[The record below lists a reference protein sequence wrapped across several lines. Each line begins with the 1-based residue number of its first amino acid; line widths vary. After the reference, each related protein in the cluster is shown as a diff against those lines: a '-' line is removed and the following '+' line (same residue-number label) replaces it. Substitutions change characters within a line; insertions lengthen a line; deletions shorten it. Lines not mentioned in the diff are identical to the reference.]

1 MAKKECMFW
10 VAADPDQP
18 GAAFAACADE
28 PQYAAETAESLA
40 DWRERGATPQRV
52 DRDTM
57 MKMLSTWKRPGQ
69 LALDAKV

>member
-10 VAADPDQP
+10 VAADPNQP

-57 MKMLSTWKRPGQ
+57 TAMLKAWKRPGQ
-69 LALDAKV
+69 MSLLG